1 MRYNSL
7 LFIILYCLI
16 SCKKEEKPVNQVPK
30 SLETIVKTVV
40 VGKNEVNTR
49 LQTVGV
55 VMSKNESKPSFKT
68 GGVISK
74 ILIAEG
80 AFVSKGQLI
89 ATLHLDE
96 INAQVRQAEEGLLK
110 AQRDLARA
118 KNLFADSVATLEQF
132 QNATSAYEFASKN
145 LEIAK
150 FNRQYSECRAPI
162 SGKVAKLISR
172 QGEVVGPG
180 MPVCAI
186 IGTQQKDW
194 IIKVGLVDKDWS
206 RTKVGDKATITLD
219 AYPGQTFSGIVS
231 QKSQM
236 VANSSGT
243 FEIEIN
249 MANQPKTLAAGLIAK
264 VNIQS
269 DGLPQD
275 LTVIP
280 IEALVKSDGST
291 AEAYTIVDG
300 KAKLVRL
307 SIAAIHG
314 DKVAING
321 GLDGVTELITT
332 GALFLE
338 EGDLVRKL

>member
-1 MRYNSL
+1 
-7 LFIILYCLI
+7 
-16 SCKKEEKPVNQVPK
+16 
-30 SLETIVKTVV
+30 
-40 VGKNEVNTR
+40 
-49 LQTVGV
+49 
-55 VMSKNESKPSFKT
+55 
-68 GGVISK
+68 
-74 ILIAEG
+74 
-80 AFVSKGQLI
+80 
-89 ATLHLDE
+89 
-96 INAQVRQAEEGLLK
+96 
-110 AQRDLARA
+110 
-118 KNLFADSVATLEQF
+118 
-132 QNATSAYEFASKN
+132 
-145 LEIAK
+145 
-150 FNRQYSECRAPI
+150 
-162 SGKVAKLISR
+162 
-172 QGEVVGPG
+172 

-275 LTVIP
+275 FTVIP